1 MSARRVLV
9 IASATLATIV
19 AVVALLFIPLSIA
32 VGNPLNAVA
41 EALLLALCVWW
52 VARVMRADRRRRL
65 AAESALPP
73 EYRPERRQPR
83 RPITFQL
90 RETLVTFAIWATLIF
105 AFDAVVLGMDPYVN
119 AGVAAFAGFM
129 LATLTVTGRHMMF
142 RLTAEEEED
151 RATMR
156 SGGGAPVSE
165 RSERAARSETDR
177 G

>member
-1 MSARRVLV
+1 MLV
-9 IASATLATIV
+9 IASAIFATIV
-19 AVVALLFIPLSIA
+19 AVVALLFIPVSIA

-41 EALLLALCVWW
+41 EALLLVACVWW

-65 AAESALPP
+65 AAEAALPP
-73 EYRPERRQPR
+73 ERRPERRQPR

-105 AFDAVVLGMDPYVN
+105 AFDAVALGMDPFVN

-142 RLTAEEEED
+142 RLTAEEDEQARRAEEN
-151 RATMR
+151 
-156 SGGGAPVSE
+156 G
-165 RSERAARSETDR
+165 
-177 G
+177 

>member
-1 MSARRVLV
+1 VNARRLLV

-32 VGNPLNAVA
+32 VGHPLSAA
-41 EALLLALCVWW
+41 LETALLVVCVWW

-65 AAESALPP
+65 TAESALPP
-73 EYRPERRQPR
+73 EQRPARRQPR

-90 RETLVTFAIWATLIF
+90 RETTVTFAIWAALIF
-105 AFDAVVLGMDPYVN
+105 AFDAIALGMDPFVN

-142 RLTAEEEED
+142 RLTAEEDEQARRAEEN
-151 RATMR
+151 
-156 SGGGAPVSE
+156 G
-165 RSERAARSETDR
+165 
-177 G
+177 